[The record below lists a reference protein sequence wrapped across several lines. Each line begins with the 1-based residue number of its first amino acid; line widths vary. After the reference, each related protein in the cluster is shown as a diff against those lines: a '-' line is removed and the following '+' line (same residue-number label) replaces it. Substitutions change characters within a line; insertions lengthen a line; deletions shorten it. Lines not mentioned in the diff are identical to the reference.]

1 LSNDENSELGSRA
14 FQNKK
19 IAPIMITKQCALV
32 KVEYYYNVNQ
42 TCHQHAYLAI
52 EEQTTTKWAHAKN
65 SSKNPTQVGSNG
77 QGLVTAWAR
86 PEQG

>member
-1 LSNDENSELGSRA
+1 MKTRNSAHAR
-14 FQNKK
+14 FKTKNCPNYDNKK
-19 IAPIMITKQCALV
+19 SALWSTEGIKYCV
-32 KVEYYYNVNQ
+32 KRV
-42 TCHQHAYLAI
+42 CHQHAYLAI

-77 QGLVTAWAR
+77 QGLVTGWAR